1 MQKLV
6 ASMVLIV
13 ILKSISDIPLHAQSV
28 PPEVARDGYAE
39 SIVINGKIVSVD
51 DAGYNNNPGH
61 IYQAM
66 AVKKGR
72 IMGLGTTEQI
82 RAMANSATKVI
93 DVGGMTVLPGI
104 VESHIHLFGG
114 GELGAQMGVK
124 APDKGIS
131 VRVQAGKD
139 LESTRLKIETAVKDA
154 AAKVN
159 PGEWVVVRVGAN
171 PKEGVSQIKVQAWFA
186 KEDIESAKR
195 LDVVAPKNPAFVVGG
210 IRGNINTAA
219 MEQVKKI
226 FPNYEAYI
234 RQAVEPDAD
243 VTGEIS
249 ALDQATIE
257 WEIWYRNQPLEML
270 AEMLRRE
277 MLEAAAHGMT
287 TFSSR
292 LDTPRI
298 VDAYSLLGREKQMPI
313 RFQMLYE
320 VHVAP
325 DSPDVVRNFYKKT
338 GNLTGIGDDYLW
350 IGGVASERWDTSYPM
365 PCLGPDVPAPPRIKA
380 RELCLKSGDLFWDTL
395 RNAVEGG
402 WRIAGIHGIGSHGA
416 RLFVQM
422 IDEAMKN
429 ANISEDE
436 IRRRRLTI
444 EHADVLGKQ
453 PDVVAGLKRHGITVS
468 SNPWRLLRYPDY
480 AADYGESIER
490 YMVPV
495 KSLLDQGVKVVGQF
509 ENYRGLGFLWTVFMN
524 RKVNGRAIGP
534 EEAVDRVTLLKMWTR
549 WSAEYVMKENDLGSL
564 EVGKFADYLVLDR
577 DILTIPE
584 ADIPKIHPQMTV
596 VGGKPVFVNKS
607 IAEKVGY
614 EPSTFQFKE
623 GDNPWSEE
631 AYRGGN

>member
-1 MQKLV
+1 MLRI
-6 ASMVLIV
+6 ASRWMFLMFVLLAPV
-13 ILKSISDIPLHAQSV
+13 SFLQAQNAL
-28 PPEVARDGYAE
+28 PPEVALNGYAD
-39 SIVINGKIVSVD
+39 SIVINGKIVSMD
-51 DAGYNNNPGH
+51 DAGYNQNPGR

-72 IMGLGTTEQI
+72 IMGLGTTEQV
-82 RAMANSATKVI
+82 RAMANAATKVI
-93 DVGGMTVLPGI
+93 DVGGLTVLPGI

-131 VRVQAGKD
+131 VRVQAGRD

-154 AAKVN
+154 AAKVE

-171 PKEGVSQIKVQAWFA
+171 AAEGVSQIKVQSWFA

-195 LDVVAPKNPAFVVGG
+195 LDAVAPNNPAFVVGG
-210 IRGNINTAA
+210 IRGNINSAA
-219 MEQVKKI
+219 LREVKKL
-226 FPNYEAYI
+226 FPDYDAYV
-234 RQAVEPDAD
+234 RQAIEPDAD
-243 VTGEIS
+243 ITGEIS

-257 WEIWYRNQPLEML
+257 WEIWYRNTPLELL

-277 MLEAAAHGMT
+277 LLEAAAHGMT

-292 LDTPRI
+292 LDTARI
-298 VDAYSLLGREKQMPI
+298 VDAYTLLAREKQMPI

-320 VHVAP
+320 VHVEP
-325 DSPDVVRNFYKKT
+325 DNPDYIRRFYKKT
-338 GNLTGIGDDYLW
+338 GNLTGVGDDYFW

-380 RELCLKSGDLFWDTL
+380 RELCLKSGDIFWDTL
-395 RNAVEGG
+395 RNAIEAG

-429 ANISEDE
+429 AKITPEE
-436 IRRRRLTI
+436 IRSRRITI
-444 EHADVLGKQ
+444 EHADVLGKV

-480 AADYGESIER
+480 AADYGESIEH

-509 ENYRGLGFLWTVFMN
+509 ENYRGIGFLMTVFMN
-524 RKVNGRAIGP
+524 RKVNGRPIAP
-534 EEAVDRVTLLKMWTR
+534 EEAVDRVTILKMWTR

-564 EVGKFADYLVLDR
+564 EIGKFADYLVLDR
-577 DILTIPE
+577 DILTVPE
-584 ADIPKIHPQMTV
+584 ADIPKIHPQLTV

-607 IAEKVGY
+607 FAGKIGI
-614 EPSTFQFKE
+614 EPTSFQFAT

-631 AYRGGN
+631 AYRGN